1 MKFRIFS
8 IPFEKDTGFDN
19 EEIGSFCDENEILEL
34 KEHWFEHEGSP
45 WLAVLVVYR
54 DLDKGRAAG
63 DGVPVYLVFNNRHL
77 AEIARRRP
85 ETKAALAEIPG
96 IGKGK
101 IERYFDDVLS
111 LLNQMVPRR
120 GRTRILGLGE
130 FRAQHG
136 GILAPGQHLQSEKCG
151 HPDGAAGG
159 QGNTRRTVSTA
170 AVPVLRPWPGSD
182 PVPGKSTSKA
192 AHR

>member
-19 EEIGSFCDENEILEL
+19 EEIESFCDENEILEL

-54 DLDKGRAAG
+54 DLDKGRAGSLKQAQRRQKDPRRDLTEEDKAVYDALREWRALRAAG

-120 GRTRILGLGE
+120 GRTRPHRGSG
-130 FRAQHG
+130 RAS
-136 GILAPGQHLQSEKCG
+136 IPPC
-151 HPDGAAGG
+151 
-159 QGNTRRTVSTA
+159 
-170 AVPVLRPWPGSD
+170 
-182 PVPGKSTSKA
+182 
-192 AHR
+192 